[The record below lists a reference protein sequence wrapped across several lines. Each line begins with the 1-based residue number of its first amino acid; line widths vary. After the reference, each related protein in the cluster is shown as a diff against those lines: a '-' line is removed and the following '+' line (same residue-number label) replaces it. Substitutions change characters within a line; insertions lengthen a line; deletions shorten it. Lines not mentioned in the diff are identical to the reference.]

1 MLVAHSAYLT
11 RHWQRCPASLRA
23 PSSGS
28 VSSSFVDL
36 GFARQPLKQMTQIV
50 QLITSIDYKKATPVW
65 LPAPFY
71 LPLSK
76 ASLSLFNTSADVGPC
91 FLYIANNPF
100 KDCSFGRELVIG
112 EAVLVTLPAM
122 LVFFFGK

>member
-1 MLVAHSAYLT
+1 MSHSAYPT

-23 PSSGS
+23 PSSGF

-36 GFARQPLKQMTQIV
+36 DFARQPLKQMTQNV
-50 QLITSIDYKKATPVW
+50 QLITSIDYKKTTPVW
-65 LPAPFY
+65 IPAPFS

-100 KDCSFGRELVIG
+100 KDCSLERELVIG
-112 EAVLVTLPAM
+112 EAVLVMFPAM